1 MFSIKDSLIS
11 IFITLFT
18 LTIVI
23 KCNTIKDVESAIE
36 STVENFA
43 GEIENVIDSYL
54 TERDFTD
61 NCREIASVG
70 GDNQCQIFNMC
81 CSPTMMLNPNSGDMC
96 QEADQSNGCR
106 VTEHGIF
113 MQCKAR
119 KCNKMKPTTTTTE
132 LPFSEEEESSNGS
145 SYISLGS
152 SIVLTLVCRFILL

>member
-1 MFSIKDSLIS
+1 MFSTKKYLTI
-11 IFITLFT
+11 ITLS
-18 LTIVI
+18 IVI
-23 KCNTIKDVESAIE
+23 LLANCNTLEDVENAIE
-36 STVENFA
+36 NSVENFA

-54 TERDFTD
+54 TERDFTE

-70 GDNQCQIFNMC
+70 GSNQCQIFNMC

-106 VTEHGIF
+106 ITDEGIF

-132 LPFSEEEESSNGS
+132 VPYSEEEESSNS
-145 SYISLGS
+145 SSIISLGKYTH
-152 SIVLTLVCRFILL
+152 IHI

>member
-1 MFSIKDSLIS
+1 MFSIKKFLILV
-11 IFITLFT
+11 TLS
-18 LTIVI
+18 IVI
-23 KCNTIKDVESAIE
+23 LLAKCNTIDDVESAIE
-36 STVENFA
+36 NSVENFA

-61 NCREIASVG
+61 NCREIANVG

-81 CSPTMMLNPNSGDMC
+81 CSPTMMLNPNFGDMC

-106 VTEHGIF
+106 VTEQGIF

-132 LPFSEEEESSNGS
+132 APYSEEEESSNS
-145 SYISLGS
+145 SSIISLGS
-152 SIVLTLVCRFILL
+152 GIIFTLLCRFAFLS